1 MYLSRLFINL
11 QNAQVRRELACPY
24 EMHRTLLRAFPKG
37 IVGLDRD
44 NKNAAGV
51 LYRVDEKP
59 HENFNIVLV
68 QSKIAPDWN
77 FLNGQKDTRGYQYLL
92 PASTINDGKANPS
105 MTEFDL
111 ANKIHTGQTLAFR
124 LRANPTKR
132 LGKSATHD
140 IGKRVGIYNEDKQIK
155 WLEDK
160 AKIGGFSI
168 IRVMVSRDE
177 RIRDEIH
184 RKNQT
189 YDLQL
194 LSVQFDGLL
203 RILDQDMTRKTV
215 ENGIGSAK
223 GFGLGLLSLAPVK
236 G

>member
-1 MYLSRLFINL
+1 MYLSRLILNL
-11 QNAQVRRELACPY
+11 QNAQVRRELGHPY
-24 EMHRTLLRAFPKG
+24 EMHRTLLRAFPTG
-37 IVGLDRD
+37 TFRLGRD
-44 NKNAAGV
+44 NENAAGV

-59 HENFNIVLV
+59 HENSTIVLV
-68 QSKIAPDWN
+68 QSKIAPEWS

-92 PASTINDGKANPS
+92 PTSTINDGNS
-105 MTEFDL
+105 NLSVTEFDL
-111 ANKIHTGQTLAFR
+111 VNKIRVGQTLAFR

-140 IGKRVGIYNEDKQIK
+140 IGKRVGIYDEDKQIK
-155 WLEDK
+155 WLKDK

-168 IRVMVSRDE
+168 IHVMVSRDE

-184 RKNQT
+184 RENQM

-223 GFGLGLLSLAPVK
+223 GFGFGLLSLAPLK
-236 G
+236 D